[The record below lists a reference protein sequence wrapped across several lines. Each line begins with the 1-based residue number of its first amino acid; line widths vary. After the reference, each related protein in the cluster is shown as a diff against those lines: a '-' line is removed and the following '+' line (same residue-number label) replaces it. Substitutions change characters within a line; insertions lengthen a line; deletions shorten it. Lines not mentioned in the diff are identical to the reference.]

1 MDNGMENAILI
12 YNNSLNF
19 NFKKTMNN
27 TNDLLYN
34 IQNLKQLQWDID
46 NIQRLKDVGQMQVNM
61 ASLAML
67 RNLVLDETGVGIM
80 LFSNII
86 RKYYPLNDR
95 QITVYENILGGC
107 VNSYNWYYI
116 TNLDVIKRK
125 GSSFDIGKMSYSVD
139 CNNKRINSKTPILFE
154 LFCDAASLEEI
165 DYFKQWPNYVAQYS
179 FYIDFHQAPD
189 NFLCGNSK
197 YLAQNEFII
206 WDWEFVERIAN
217 LEDVRGNDCCC
228 EVIKSLLNNTGFFAQ
243 MGVEKIDETLIK
255 LQNIAGKR
263 YMITE
268 DIKRR
273 IIERYKAMRT
283 TLYSYLSLSKEFII
297 QYQDDLNWTVLQ
309 RNPRIQWDLELVN
322 MLLKKIKNT
331 VCETEWYN
339 ALQGT
344 HAIYVA
350 IKELLNDELLSDI
363 EKLYDI

>member
-1 MDNGMENAILI
+1 MENAILI
-12 YNNSLNF
+12 YNSSLNF
-19 NFKKTMNN
+19 NLKKTMNN

-34 IQNLKQLQWDID
+34 IQSLKQLQWDID

-67 RNLVLDETGVGIM
+67 RNLVLDEAGVGIV
-80 LFSNII
+80 LFRNII

-95 QITVYENILGGC
+95 QITVYENVLGD
-107 VNSYNWYYI
+107 SYNWYYI

-125 GSSFDIGKMSYSVD
+125 GSFFDIGKMSYRVD
-139 CNNKRINSKTPILFE
+139 HDNKQMNSKTPILFE

-165 DYFKQWPNYVAQYS
+165 DYFKRWPNYVAQCS
-179 FYIDFHQAPD
+179 FYIDFHQASD
-189 NFLCGNSK
+189 KFLCINSE
-197 YLAQNEFII
+197 YLAKNEFII
-206 WDWEFVERIAN
+206 WDWEFVERIVN
-217 LEDVRGNDCCC
+217 LEDRWGDDCCC
-228 EVIKSLLNNTGFFAQ
+228 KVMKSLLNNTGFFAQ

-255 LQNIAGKR
+255 LQNIAGTR

-273 IIERYKAMRT
+273 IIEKYEVMGVA
-283 TLYSYLSLSKEFII
+283 LYSYLSLSKEFII
-297 QYQDDLNWTVLQ
+297 LHQDDLNWTVLQ

>member
-1 MDNGMENAILI
+1 
-12 YNNSLNF
+12 
-19 NFKKTMNN
+19 MNN

-34 IQNLKQLQWDID
+34 IQSLKQLQWDID

-67 RNLVLDETGVGIM
+67 RNLVLDEAGVGIV
-80 LFSNII
+80 LFRNII

-95 QITVYENILGGC
+95 QITVYENVLGD
-107 VNSYNWYYI
+107 SYNWYYI

-125 GSSFDIGKMSYSVD
+125 GSFFDIGKMSYRVD
-139 CNNKRINSKTPILFE
+139 HDNKRMNSKTPILFE

-165 DYFKQWPNYVAQYS
+165 DYFKRWPNYVAQCS
-179 FYIDFHQAPD
+179 FYIDFHQASD
-189 NFLCGNSK
+189 KFLCINSE
-197 YLAQNEFII
+197 YLAKNEFII
-206 WDWEFVERIAN
+206 WDWEFVERIVN
-217 LEDVRGNDCCC
+217 LEDRWGDDCCC
-228 EVIKSLLNNTGFFAQ
+228 KVMKSLLNNTGFFAQ

-255 LQNIAGKR
+255 LQNIAGTR

-273 IIERYKAMRT
+273 IIEKYEVMGVA
-283 TLYSYLSLSKEFII
+283 LYSYLSLSKEFII
-297 QYQDDLNWTVLQ
+297 LHQDDLNWTVLQ

>member
-1 MDNGMENAILI
+1 MENAILI
-12 YNNSLNF
+12 YNSSLNF
-19 NFKKTMNN
+19 NLKKTMNN

-34 IQNLKQLQWDID
+34 IQSLKQLQWDID

-67 RNLVLDETGVGIM
+67 RNLVLDEAGVGIV
-80 LFSNII
+80 LFRNII

-95 QITVYENILGGC
+95 QITVYENVLGD
-107 VNSYNWYYI
+107 SYNWYYI

-125 GSSFDIGKMSYSVD
+125 GSFFDIGKMSYRVD
-139 CNNKRINSKTPILFE
+139 HDNKRMNSKTPILFE

-165 DYFKQWPNYVAQYS
+165 DYFKRWPNYVAQCS
-179 FYIDFHQAPD
+179 FYIDFHQASD
-189 NFLCGNSK
+189 KFLCINSE
-197 YLAQNEFII
+197 YLAKNEFII
-206 WDWEFVERIAN
+206 WDWEFVERIVN
-217 LEDVRGNDCCC
+217 LEDRWGDDCCC
-228 EVIKSLLNNTGFFAQ
+228 KVMKSLLNNTGFFAQ

-255 LQNIAGKR
+255 LQNIAGTR

-273 IIERYKAMRT
+273 IIEKYEVMGVA
-283 TLYSYLSLSKEFII
+283 LYSYLSLSKEFII
-297 QYQDDLNWTVLQ
+297 LHQDDLNWTVLQ